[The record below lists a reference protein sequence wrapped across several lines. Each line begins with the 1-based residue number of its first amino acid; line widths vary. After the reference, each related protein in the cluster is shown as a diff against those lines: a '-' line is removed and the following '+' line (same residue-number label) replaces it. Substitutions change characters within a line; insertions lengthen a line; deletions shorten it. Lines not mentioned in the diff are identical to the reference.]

1 MSEVA
6 VERGAVAGPV
16 ASPREIAPDAL
27 FAGALLTL
35 VVFFVGT
42 ESATANL
49 AGGAADHELLHDAR
63 HLLSFPCH

>member
-6 VERGAVAGPV
+6 VERGAVAGPIV
-16 ASPREIAPDAL
+16 SPRELAPYAV

-35 VVFFVGT
+35 AIFFVGT
-42 ESATANL
+42 EQATAAL
-49 AGGAADHELLHDAR
+49 AGGATVHELLHDAR

>member
-6 VERGAVAGPV
+6 VKQGAVAGPI
-16 ASPREIAPDAL
+16 ASPRGVAPYAV

-35 VVFFVGT
+35 LIFFVG
-42 ESATANL
+42 SDQATAAF
-49 AGGAADHELLHDAR
+49 AGGTAVHEFLHDAR

>member
-6 VERGAVAGPV
+6 VEREVVAGPI
-16 ASPREIAPDAL
+16 ASPRELAPYAV

-42 ESATANL
+42 EQATAAL
-49 AGGAADHELLHDAR
+49 GGGAAVHELLHDAR

>member
-6 VERGAVAGPV
+6 VERGAVGGPI
-16 ASPREIAPDAL
+16 ASPRELAPYAV

-35 VVFFVGT
+35 AIFFVGT
-42 ESATANL
+42 EQATAAL
-49 AGGAADHELLHDAR
+49 AGGATVHELLHDAR

>member
-6 VERGAVAGPV
+6 VEQGAVAGPI
-16 ASPREIAPDAL
+16 ASPRDVAPYAV

-35 VVFFVGT
+35 LIFFVG
-42 ESATANL
+42 SDQATAAF
-49 AGGAADHELLHDAR
+49 AGGTAVHEFLHDAR

>member
-6 VERGAVAGPV
+6 VERGAVAGPI
-16 ASPREIAPDAL
+16 ASPRELAPYAV

-35 VVFFVGT
+35 AIFFVGT
-42 ESATANL
+42 EQATAGL
-49 AGGAADHELLHDAR
+49 AAGATVHELLHDAR

>member
-6 VERGAVAGPV
+6 VERGAVTGPI
-16 ASPREIAPDAL
+16 ASTRDLAPYAV

-42 ESATANL
+42 EQGSAAL
-49 AGGAADHELLHDAR
+49 AGGAAVHEFLHDAR

>member
-6 VERGAVAGPV
+6 VEQGAVAGPI
-16 ASPREIAPDAL
+16 ASPRELAPYAV

-35 VVFFVGT
+35 IVFFVGT
-42 ESATANL
+42 EQAAAGLAAGATA
-49 AGGAADHELLHDAR
+49 HEFLHDAR

>member
-6 VERGAVAGPV
+6 VERGAVTDPI
-16 ASPREIAPDAL
+16 ASPRELVPYAVL
-27 FAGALLTL
+27 AGALLTL

-42 ESATANL
+42 EQASASF
-49 AGGAADHELLHDAR
+49 AGGATMHELLHDAR

>member
-6 VERGAVAGPV
+6 VERGAVSGPI
-16 ASPREIAPDAL
+16 ASPRELAPYAV

-35 VVFFVGT
+35 AIFFVGT
-42 ESATANL
+42 EQATAAF
-49 AGGAADHELLHDAR
+49 AGGTAVHEFLHDAR